1 MVFTKT
7 SQNCVNPKLVFTMN
21 ENINHIVLA
30 VWILSILLQKNAE
43 IFYNDDCR
51 NKCQE
56 LTIWIKS

>member
-1 MVFTKT
+1 
-7 SQNCVNPKLVFTMN
+7 MN